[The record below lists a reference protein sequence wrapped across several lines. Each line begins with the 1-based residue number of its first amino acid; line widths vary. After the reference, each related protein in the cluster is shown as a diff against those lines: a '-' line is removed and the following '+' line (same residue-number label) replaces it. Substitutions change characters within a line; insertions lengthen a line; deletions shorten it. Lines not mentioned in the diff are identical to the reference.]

1 MTKLILL
8 CIVMAHVTFI
18 INGQNPTKKS
28 LDTIEVSRG
37 YKTILSFPETIVESI
52 VGNEIGFVANVPQSE
67 ANRFH
72 TRILKLFY
80 DDLVMEEIPYTNL
93 HVITESGLVYDFML
107 RFTEKPKQLSW
118 YITPEMASAHM
129 DKYLKT
135 SNPSTNGYSKTVNDP
150 TIQNPIIRVASE
162 IPIDSEQRSL
172 EGNCAK
178 LQFEKARIHRYFSR
192 ADQVYLWLKGIF
204 YQDET
209 LYFQFRIVNDEGL
222 DLDVNFIKFHIATE
236 YDRSPSNQRR
246 EVEPIYVYKLP
257 QTVSGKSENHF
268 IAVFEKFALDKRKTM
283 LVELDEASGSR
294 NLSLSIGHELI
305 NNPVAFK

>member
-1 MTKLILL
+1 MTKPILL
-8 CIVMAHVTFI
+8 PILIAHMTLMI
-18 INGQNPTKKS
+18 QGQAPQST

-52 VGNEIGFVANVPQSE
+52 VGHEIGFVANVPKSE

-72 TRILKLFY
+72 KRMLKLFY
-80 DDLVMEEIPYTNL
+80 DDLVLEEIPYTNL
-93 HVITESGLVYDFML
+93 HVITESGLVYDFIL
-107 RFTEKPKQLSW
+107 KLSEKPKRLSW
-118 YITPEMASAHM
+118 YITSEMASAHM
-129 DKYLKT
+129 DNYLKT
-135 SNPSTNGYSKTVNDP
+135 SSRPNPRYPETVIDQ
-150 TIQNPIIRVASE
+150 TIQNPIIQTALK
-162 IPIDSEQRSL
+162 IPIDSEQINL
-172 EGNCAK
+172 QANCAK
-178 LQFEKARIHRYFSR
+178 LQFEKARIHRYFSK

-209 LYFQFRIVNDEGL
+209 LYFQFRIVNEEGL
-222 DLDVNFIKFHIATE
+222 DLDINFIKFHVATE

-246 EVEPIYVYKLP
+246 EVEPLYVYKLP

-283 LVELDEASGSR
+283 LVELDESSGTR